1 MSVLYLKSY
10 SCALLKYLA
19 KDMEGEFRK
28 REVPLLLRC
37 NLALLVNMEVNI
49 IFSNYYE
56 IKLSNII

>member
-1 MSVLYLKSY
+1 
-10 SCALLKYLA
+10 
-19 KDMEGEFRK
+19 MEGEFRK